1 MAIKI
6 IGAGA
11 VTSWA
16 GNNNTNLIDNAS
28 APPEFTLAVNS
39 DSFPTTAF
47 GSVTAEDF
55 ANGLYSWTASIAS
68 RLEPFSAGGGGLVT
82 YADGYTANVKAWSMT
97 MNWAA
102 LESTVFDS
110 AGTSTIESKSFTPGL
125 LNWSGTY
132 TAILDDTTALSLPEP
147 GTRGTATF
155 KIVEDGANDQT
166 LAGTVITTSVSAPV
180 RVGQLSEVSIGYQG
194 AGPLAAT
201 GTSGSTWTA
210 NFFDY
215 WIAQG
220 GDRHIGLPATGELV
234 LTAHSGR
241 TYTGDAFATSIAL
254 NVAVGQ
260 PVTVNVTAQGSGD
273 LAVG

>member
-6 IGAGA
+6 IDAGT

-82 YADGYTANVKAWSMT
+82 YADGYTDNVKAWSMT

-180 RVGQLSEVSIGYQG
+180 RVGRLSEVSIGYQG
-194 AGPLAAT
+194 AGALTAAGT
-201 GTSGSTWTA
+201 GGSTWA
-210 NFFDY
+210 NNFFDY
-215 WIAQG
+215 WIANNSGVLQ
-220 GDRHIGLPATGELV
+220 IPATGELV

-241 TYTGDAFATSIAL
+241 TYTGDAFPSSIAL

-260 PVTVNVTAQGSGD
+260 PVTVNITAQGSGD
-273 LAVG
+273 LAIG